1 MPQICFLYFM
11 LPENRKNVWA
21 ITVHSVVLAHLVLG
35 RIVAWVGSL
44 DPELCDESW
53 VSDTL
58 FLEDLFG
65 GMPPVGSFQHGR
77 QEPPVSLSLVLSAR
91 GHRVSDVAENLCS
104 NENILQKDFSPMV
117 QSESILLT
125 LSKQI
130 KVEKLGVF
138 NEWMMETNF
147 AQKMASVEVKIHLE
161 THFKAVQISIHYQ
174 SNDKS
179 WSIPWEQTKL

>member
-1 MPQICFLYFM
+1 M
-11 LPENRKNVWA
+11 
-21 ITVHSVVLAHLVLG
+21 
-35 RIVAWVGSL
+35 

-104 NENILQKDFSPMV
+104 NENILQRDFSPMV
-117 QSESILLT
+117 QSESISLT
-125 LSKQI
+125 LSKHI

-138 NEWMMETNF
+138 NE
-147 AQKMASVEVKIHLE
+147 
-161 THFKAVQISIHYQ
+161 
-174 SNDKS
+174 
-179 WSIPWEQTKL
+179 

>member
-1 MPQICFLYFM
+1 M

-35 RIVAWVGSL
+35 RIVPVL

-91 GHRVSDVAENLCS
+91 GHRVSDVAENLYS
-104 NENILQKDFSPMV
+104 NKNILHEDFLPMV
-117 QSESILLT
+117 QSESI
-125 LSKQI
+125 
-130 KVEKLGVF
+130 
-138 NEWMMETNF
+138 
-147 AQKMASVEVKIHLE
+147 
-161 THFKAVQISIHYQ
+161 
-174 SNDKS
+174 
-179 WSIPWEQTKL
+179 